1 MWTIIWFAARDT
13 LADQLAAALAD
24 APESRGWWYC
34 DFHSDS
40 QVTVVFAGRVFR
52 YQRGN
57 AAGRVEV
64 TAYARSVGCPNRS
77 WTATSTA
84 MCMRLLIRPQIDG

>member
-13 LADQLAAALAD
+13 LADQLAAALAA

-52 YQRGN
+52 YQRGKCRRPSRGHGLR
-57 AAGRVEV
+57 AVGRVPE
-64 TAYARSVGCPNRS
+64 
-77 WTATSTA
+77 
-84 MCMRLLIRPQIDG
+84 PQLD